1 MIYTITLNPA
11 LDHYME
17 VDRFL
22 VEDANRVTGE
32 RYFAGGKGID
42 VSRAIRRL
50 GGDSI
55 ALGFIGGHNG
65 RVMVEMLKAG
75 DVATY
80 FTPIEGET
88 RRNLIVSTGT
98 GSQTIFN
105 TRGPSITAE
114 EWRCFLMHL
123 QALELRDSYVVMSGS
138 LPLGVPSDSYRE
150 IIELVQKR
158 GARAVLDADGAALK
172 AGLKARPFATK
183 PNVNE
188 LRRLMGR
195 RIRGEQELIKA
206 ATDLNRDGIEIV
218 MVSRGRHG
226 LLVVSGSER
235 YKAVPPTVKVR
246 STIGAGDSTVAGFV
260 YKFASGKPLEECVRY
275 ATAAGTAATLAPGT
289 DLCRLA
295 DVERLAPK
303 VRVERLDQAR
313 APRKS
318 KRRPRA
324 AG

>member
-22 VEDANRVTGE
+22 VEDANRVKGE

-42 VSRAIRRL
+42 VSRVIQRL
-50 GGDSI
+50 GGDTI

-65 RVMVEMLKAG
+65 RVMVEMLKAEG
-75 DVATY
+75 VATY

-88 RRNLIVSTGT
+88 RRNLIISTGS

-105 TRGPSITAE
+105 NRGPAITAE
-114 EWRCFLMHL
+114 EWRCFLLHL
-123 QALELRDSYVVMSGS
+123 QALELKETHVVLCGS
-138 LPLGVPSDSYRE
+138 LPIGLPSDSYRE

-172 AGLKARPFATK
+172 HGLKARPFATK

-195 RIRGEQELIKA
+195 RIRGEKELLKA
-206 ATDLNRDGIEIV
+206 ASDLNREGIEVV

-235 YKAVPPTVKVR
+235 YKAVPPSVKVR

-260 YKFASGKPLEECVRY
+260 HQYAAGRPLEDCVRY

-289 DLCRLA
+289 DLCRRA
-295 DVERLAPK
+295 DVERLAPRVK
-303 VRVERLDQAR
+303 VESLNVKP
-313 APRKS
+313 APRGRT
-318 KRRPRA
+318 RRTR
-324 AG
+324 

>member
-22 VEDANRVTGE
+22 VEDANRVKGE
-32 RYFAGGKGID
+32 RFFAGGKGID

-65 RVMVEMLKAG
+65 RVMVDMLKAEG
-75 DVATY
+75 VATY
-80 FTPIEGET
+80 FTPISGET
-88 RRNLIVSTGT
+88 RRNLIISTGT

-114 EWRCFLMHL
+114 EWRCFLLHL
-123 QALELRDSYVVMSGS
+123 QAMELKDTYVVLGGS
-138 LPLGVPSDSYRE
+138 LPIGMPSDSYRE

-158 GARAVLDADGAALK
+158 GARAVLDADGAALRH
-172 AGLKARPFATK
+172 GLRARPFAIK

-206 ATDLNRDGIEIV
+206 AADLNRKGIKIV

-226 LLVVSGSER
+226 LLVISGSDR
-235 YKAVPPTVKVR
+235 YKAIPPAVKVR

-260 YKFASGKPLEECVRY
+260 HKYAAGCPLEDCVRE

-289 DLCRLA
+289 DLCHLA
-295 DVERLAPK
+295 DVKRLASR
-303 VRVERLDQAR
+303 VRVESLGPKH
-313 APRKS
+313 APG
-318 KRRPRA
+318 RRTRRSR
-324 AG
+324 